1 MQIASQES
9 RWSCD
14 NIRQIDCKEVT
25 PLGFRRAA
33 SYFTTKAPIPQD
45 RTPLNSYIPNNTAL
59 KQIKQRSSSCSSLL
73 VHSGSH
79 ILVMDSSL
87 CHQSSAK
94 VVKNQAF
101 LFGSLPYRGEKKK
114 KKSQMHET
122 AEDQWSAP
130 GEDGVGY
137 VLWTSTGRHTHHP
150 LPFTCAYMNAS
161 APIWA

>member
-79 ILVMDSSL
+79 ILVMDSNL

-114 KKSQMHET
+114 KYRRCMKQ
-122 AEDQWSAP
+122 
-130 GEDGVGY
+130 
-137 VLWTSTGRHTHHP
+137 LKTSGQHQVRMVWVMYYGLQQADTRITHFRSLVP
-150 LPFTCAYMNAS
+150 T
-161 APIWA
+161 

>member
-1 MQIASQES
+1 MQTASQES

-45 RTPLNSYIPNNTAL
+45 RTPLNSYVPNNTAS

-73 VHSGSH
+73 VHSGSQ
-79 ILVMDSSL
+79 ILVMDGSL
-87 CHQSSAK
+87 CHQPSAK

-114 KKSQMHET
+114 YHRCMKQLK
-122 AEDQWSAP
+122 
-130 GEDGVGY
+130 
-137 VLWTSTGRHTHHP
+137 TSGRHQVRMVWLMYYGHQQADACITHFRSLVP
-150 LPFTCAYMNAS
+150 T
-161 APIWA
+161 